1 MKIRLIR
8 PYGTKKTGEVLNSVP
23 VDRAKRMVE
32 NGIAILVED
41 KKGHKNVANNKKTKR
56 RANKSN

>member
-8 PYGTKKTGEVLNSVP
+8 PYMAKPAGAVLNTVP
-23 VDRAKRMVE
+23 AARAKQMIE

-56 RANKSN
+56 RTNKSN